1 MEEQATEKKQVLW
14 NFNGMAIAVPPMG
27 KTTTSCDVVKHFKHS
42 EACMIL
48 IIENQMRFGL
58 REKHPVLML
67 LILPL
72 RTDLKPSEAGLNR
85 RGDTAK

>member
-48 IIENQMRFGL
+48 I
-58 REKHPVLML
+58 
-67 LILPL
+67 
-72 RTDLKPSEAGLNR
+72 
-85 RGDTAK
+85 